1 MSPYRT
7 VYSLITATTILAV
20 SIIIGAVIIV
30 VYRSSEDTITIL
42 GLLLA
47 FITATISSMYAAFK
61 TSQTSR
67 HVEGL
72 TFSVNGRITEL
83 LEETRKAALHE
94 GIIIGKGDCPDKI
107 VDKVVEKIKEKG

>member
-1 MSPYRT
+1 MPQRT
-7 VYSLITATTILAV
+7 IFGLITATTILAV

-30 VYRSSEDTITIL
+30 VYNSSEDTITIL

-61 TSQTSR
+61 TSQTSK

-72 TFSVNGRITEL
+72 TFSIDGRLTEL
-83 LEETRKAALHE
+83 LETTRKAAYHE
-94 GIIIGKGDCPDKI
+94 GVNVGKSECPDVIAEKI
-107 VDKVVEKIKEKG
+107 VEKIKEK